1 MVCNGGKWCSGSS
14 GGGGVRRKGGRSVIV
29 REWESHHPVFIQFI

>member
-1 MVCNGGKWCSGSS
+1 MVCNGGRWCSGGG

-29 REWESHHPVFIQFI
+29 GEWVTNRYSFI

>member
-1 MVCNGGKWCSGSS
+1 MVCNGGRWCSGGG

-29 REWESHHPVFIQFI
+29 GEWVTTRYSFI